1 MVGTSHYLL
10 VPEALPTAIEGL
22 LRHPCRGASRTIL
35 DWPCSIVRRRWTY
48 PHRCPGRPALPAK
61 TIGVTYPT
69 DMREA
74 HFVFEPE
81 SHDGTW
87 WRPDQPARRLA
98 GRLVLEEGSL
108 TLRIDGPLIQF
119 EPEPGI
125 HSYPFGVWTELPL
138 VHGDADGTPVT
149 LIDVAGLSMAVP
161 AAQVNEAWHARF
173 ALFGA
178 HVDAEALYDPVKMA
192 CEHLD
197 EFIGVPAMLPRLE
210 WNDDGEL
217 LRASAEVSRATVA
230 SGDIPGVGR
239 VEASLEVDMAGS
251 QSGSTVGLRSQW
263 KLTPEAPTQL
273 LDAIPQ
279 VGRLCDLVRLSCHCE
294 CALTSV
300 WVRRAQSADDLRV
313 ISPLASVGRAPCQRS
328 GFGHLFFTAR
338 RLPLDDGTF
347 ARWWEI
353 RNHYARAWTLL
364 TVHDDGRFPNVGER
378 FAAYARALEALHHA
392 DFTTP
397 KLAASERDERIT
409 RALEAIPE
417 DLKEWAEPLLQAAYA
432 PYFRGRIEEVLRA
445 MGSVG
450 FRLCGGDIEAF
461 AGAVTKMR
469 NAIIHPP
476 ATGSGTVLDS
486 HDQFWVGSALYWL
499 AHCYLVLK
507 LGMSEGDLDKRLDT
521 LPGAGEVEAS
531 MRKRF
536 SP

>member
-1 MVGTSHYLL
+1 M
-10 VPEALPTAIEGL
+10 
-22 LRHPCRGASRTIL
+22 
-35 DWPCSIVRRRWTY
+35 
-48 PHRCPGRPALPAK
+48 
-61 TIGVTYPT
+61 
-69 DMREA
+69 
-74 HFVFEPE
+74 FEPE

-87 WRPDQPARRLA
+87 WRPDEPARRLA

-108 TLRIDGPLIQF
+108 TLRTDSPLIQF

-149 LIDVAGLSMAVP
+149 LIDVAGISMAVP
-161 AAQVNEAWHARF
+161 AVQVNEIWHARF

-178 HVDAEALYDPVKMA
+178 HVDAEALYDQVKMT

-210 WNDDGEL
+210 WSDDGEL

-251 QSGSTVGLRSQW
+251 QSGSTIGLRSQW

-273 LDAIPQ
+273 PDAISQ

-300 WVRRAQSADDLRV
+300 WVRTAQSADDVRV
-313 ISPLASVGRAPCQRS
+313 ISPLASIGRAPCQRS
-328 GFGHLFFTAR
+328 GFGRLFLTAR
-338 RLPLDDGTF
+338 RMPLGDGTF

-353 RNHYARAWTLL
+353 RARYARAWTLL
-364 TVHDDGRFPNVGER
+364 TVLDDGRFPNVGER
-378 FAAYARALEALHHA
+378 FATYARAMEALHHA
-392 DFTTP
+392 DFHA
-397 KLAASERDERIT
+397 KD
-409 RALEAIPE
+409 
-417 DLKEWAEPLLQAAYA
+417 
-432 PYFRGRIEEVLRA
+432 FRVRVEEVLRA

-450 FRLCGGDIEAF
+450 IRLCGGDIEAF

-469 NAIIHPP
+469 NDIIHPP
-476 ATGSGTVLDS
+476 ATGSRTVLDS

-499 AHCYLVLK
+499 AHCYLVLR
-507 LGMSEGDLDKRLDT
+507 LGMTEGDLDKRLDT
-521 LPGAGEVEAS
+521 LPGAGEVEAR
-531 MRKRF
+531 MRERF
-536 SP
+536 AP

>member
-22 LRHPCRGASRTIL
+22 LRHPCRGATRTIL

-69 DMREA
+69 DMCEA

-108 TLRIDGPLIQF
+108 TLRIDSPLIQS

-161 AAQVNEAWHARF
+161 AVQVNEVWHARF

-178 HVDAEALYDPVKMA
+178 HVDAEALYDQVKMA

-197 EFIGVPAMLPRLE
+197 EFIGVPAMLPRLK

-217 LRASAEVSRATVA
+217 LRASAEVSRATMA
-230 SGDIPGVGR
+230 SGDIPSVGR
-239 VEASLEVDMAGS
+239 VEASLEVDTAGS

-300 WVRRAQSADDLRV
+300 WVRTAQSADDLRV
-313 ISPLASVGRAPCQRS
+313 ISPLASVGRAPCERS
-328 GFGHLFFTAR
+328 GFGRLFFTAR

-353 RNHYARAWTLL
+353 RTHYARAWTLL

-378 FAAYARALEALHHA
+378 FAAYARAWRRC
-392 DFTTP
+392 TTP
-397 KLAASERDERIT
+397 TSRRPSSQPPRDERIARNRWRQSRRT
-409 RALEAIPE
+409 SRSGPSPSSKPPTPRTFGRESKRSSAP
-417 DLKEWAEPLLQAAYA
+417 WA
-432 PYFRGRIEEVLRA
+432 R
-445 MGSVG
+445 S
-450 FRLCGGDIEAF
+450 
-461 AGAVTKMR
+461 
-469 NAIIHPP
+469 
-476 ATGSGTVLDS
+476 GSGCVVVTS
-486 HDQFWVGSALYWL
+486 
-499 AHCYLVLK
+499 
-507 LGMSEGDLDKRLDT
+507 KR
-521 LPGAGEVEAS
+521 
-531 MRKRF
+531 
-536 SP
+536 SPER